1 MKCILLSL
9 AVLGLMSPALPASAA
24 DTVMET
30 FFRGK
35 TTAVGS
41 FSAINGVDRKF
52 DVVLTG
58 RTRGKTFTL
67 QEDFVYADGEKD
79 RKTWR
84 FVRTG
89 PTTYTGTRE
98 DVIGETT
105 VRVNGNTVRFNYLVD
120 LDPGPGRNIVHFFD
134 KLVFARDGKKVANT
148 AVVWKSILPIARVKV
163 DFKR

>member
-1 MKCILLSL
+1 MKRILFSL
-9 AVLGLMSPALPASAA
+9 AVLGLLSPALPASAA

-30 FFRGK
+30 FFSGR

-41 FSAINGVDRKF
+41 FSAINGVNRKF

-67 QEDFVYADGEKD
+67 REDFVYADGEKD

-89 PTTYTGTRE
+89 PTTYRGTRE
-98 DVIGETT
+98 DVVGETT

-120 LDPGPGRNIVHFFD
+120 VDPGPGRNIVHFFD
-134 KLVFARDGKKVANT
+134 KLVFAKDGKTVANT
-148 AVVWKSILPIARVKV
+148 ALVWKTIFPVARVKV